1 MTEYRVKLHSREHGR
16 LKVAFYMRNETIF
29 SSLFKINSRPKFL
42 KRSES
47 GKLKL
52 SSYACGMVVARSYGF
67 EIDFVRNSFP

>member
-16 LKVAFYMRNETIF
+16 FKFAFYMRNETIF